1 MGWRVNSSFF
11 INYSFRAFSF
21 SFSFAFAFDPGD
33 ASSYVDAF
41 EFPLTA
47 LPLSL
52 TFTPLPSPTY
62 LERLVMIMTYKFRQL
77 YFTRINDEFCMSPIV

>member
-1 MGWRVNSSFF
+1 MGWRVNYSFF
-11 INYSFRAFSF
+11 VNYSFRAFSI

-33 ASSYVDAF
+33 ASSYVNAF

-52 TFTPLPSPTY
+52 TFTPFLTFSHLSRTIGDDHD
-62 LERLVMIMTYKFRQL
+62 LQVSAIVL
-77 YFTRINDEFCMSPIV
+77 YPH